1 MVNNANYF
9 IYLKCSFVLF
19 TIFREKVNVG
29 QEIRR
34 IREGK
39 RMTQTQIAEQIGLDT
54 SSYARIEKKGNKLT
68 VEQLEAIAGALGVT
82 VMELLNGEPQ
92 TVQDNE
98 RVKELEKRVSEL
110 EDRVNDKE
118 LIVKNAK
125 SLLNE
130 ILDHVEFH
138 ISSSIYHLAE
148 RSHVGTMTVEYDSGK
163 KVSMSLRE
171 YENSYEFEEGTHST
185 LHTLSQS
192 EEQYFFNLFIESD
205 EEEFFEYFFRRNL
218 IEDKDLLKLYDG
230 YIEGIMKSIKK
241 RRTRKSP
248 KA

>member
-1 MVNNANYF
+1 MDISKKIKA
-9 IYLKCSFVLF
+9 
-19 TIFREKVNVG
+19 
-29 QEIRR
+29 
-34 IREGK
+34 IREERKISQSEIARRLGIEPTNYPRMEK
-39 RMTQTQIAEQIGLDT
+39 RGD
-54 SSYARIEKKGNKLT
+54 KLT
-68 VEQLEAIAGALGVT
+68 VEQLGRIAGALGVT
-82 VMELLNGEPQ
+82 VGELLTDEPQ
-92 TVQDNE
+92 TVQDSE

-125 SLLNE
+125 SLINE

-138 ISSSIYHLAE
+138 ITTSIYHLAE
-148 RSHVGTMTVEYDSGK
+148 RSYVGTMTVEYDSGK

-171 YENSYEFEEGTHST
+171 YENDYEFEEGTHST
-185 LHTLSQS
+185 LHTLSES

-205 EEEFFEYFFRRNL
+205 VEEFFEYFFRRNL

-230 YIEGIMKSIKK
+230 YIEGIMKSVKK
-241 RRTRKSP
+241 RRTRKAP

>member
-1 MVNNANYF
+1 
-9 IYLKCSFVLF
+9 
-19 TIFREKVNVG
+19 
-29 QEIRR
+29 
-34 IREGK
+34 
-39 RMTQTQIAEQIGLDT
+39 
-54 SSYARIEKKGNKLT
+54 
-68 VEQLEAIAGALGVT
+68 
-82 VMELLNGEPQ
+82 
-92 TVQDNE
+92 
-98 RVKELEKRVSEL
+98 
-110 EDRVNDKE
+110 
-118 LIVKNAK
+118 
-125 SLLNE
+125 
-130 ILDHVEFH
+130 
-138 ISSSIYHLAE
+138 
-148 RSHVGTMTVEYDSGK
+148 MTVEYDSGK